1 MRFDWVSPIS
11 LFNRALHYTK
21 HFFSILQTKLYMRF
35 IVLAFLLCAFFACKK
50 PQGFEYRDIQNF
62 SIDSLGFDRS
72 TISMNLVY
80 FNPNSFGVDL
90 KHVDCDIYI
99 NQNYLGKYTLDTT
112 MHIAKRSEFSLPSK
126 MQVDMRNVFKNSLN
140 VLLSQE
146 VQVDVTGNT
155 RVGKAGFFVN
165 VPFKY
170 SGKHKMGL
178 F

>member
-1 MRFDWVSPIS
+1 MLLNFSS
-11 LFNRALHYTK
+11 FLFNRALHYAK
-21 HFFSILQTKLYMRF
+21 QIFSILQLNHSMRF
-35 IVLAFLLCAFFACKK
+35 TVLALFFCTFFACKK

-72 TISMNLVY
+72 TISMNLIY
-80 FNPNSFGVDL
+80 FNPNNFGVDL

-99 NQNYLGKYTLDTT
+99 NNNYLGKYNLDTS

-140 VLLSQE
+140 VLFSQE

-155 RVGKAGFFVN
+155 RVGKAGIFVN

-170 SGKHKMGL
+170 SGKHKVGI

>member
-1 MRFDWVSPIS
+1 LVYWIF

-21 HFFSILQTKLYMRF
+21 QFFSILQPKYCMRF
-35 IVLAFLLCAFFACKK
+35 IVVALLFCAFFACKK
-50 PQGFEYRDIQNF
+50 PQGFEYRDVQNF
-62 SIDSLGFDRS
+62 SVDSLGFDRS

-80 FNPNSFGVDL
+80 FNPNNFGVNL

-99 NQNYLGKYTLDTT
+99 NHNYLGKYTLDTT
-112 MHIAKRSEFSLPSK
+112 MHIAKRSEFALPSK

-146 VQVDVTGNT
+146 MQVDVTGNT
-155 RVGKAGFFVN
+155 RVGKAGIFVN

-170 SGKHKMGL
+170 SGKHKLGI

>member
-1 MRFDWVSPIS
+1 MRFVM
-11 LFNRALHYTK
+11 LA
-21 HFFSILQTKLYMRF
+21 
-35 IVLAFLLCAFFACKK
+35 VLCCVFFACKK
-50 PQGFEYRDIQNF
+50 PQGFEYRDVQNF

-72 TISMNLVY
+72 TITMNLVY
-80 FNPNSFGVDL
+80 FNPNDFGVDL
-90 KHVDCDIYI
+90 KHVDCDVYI
-99 NQNYLGKYTLDTT
+99 NHNYLGKYTLDTT

-126 MQVDMRNVFKNSLN
+126 VQVDMRNIYKNSLN
-140 VLLSQE
+140 VLFSQQ

-170 SGKHKMGL
+170 SGTHKLSL